1 MSCPTPLNAA
11 TLADYWLELLP
22 KHEEEALEEH
32 LFACEDC
39 NARFSEINAL
49 ADGIRELARNGS
61 LRMVVSETFLE
72 RASAEGLR
80 VRQYAPPRGGK
91 VDCTV
96 TLEDDL
102 LIGRLAADFS
112 ESRRIDLA
120 ICNGSGVEMMRMA
133 DIPFRP
139 GKGTLLLH
147 ESITRA
153 KAAPSEVMIARLV
166 AVDDAGVERTVGE
179 YTFNHTRT
187 IPGPPGW

>member
-1 MSCPTPLNAA
+1 MSCATPLNAA
-11 TLADYWLELLP
+11 VLADYWLALLSQP
-22 KHEEEALEEH
+22 EEARLEEH
-32 LFACEDC
+32 LFTCDDC
-39 NARFSEINAL
+39 NARLSEMIAL
-49 ADGIRELARNGS
+49 GEELRKLAHEGS

-72 RASAEGLR
+72 RAAAKGMT

-102 LIGRLAADFS
+102 LIGRLVGDFS
-112 ESRRIDLA
+112 ESKIIDLA
-120 ICNGSGVEMMRMA
+120 LCDGHGIEQMRMT

-139 GKGTLLLH
+139 GEGTLLLH

-166 AVDDAGVERTVGE
+166 AIDDEGERLVGE

-187 IPGPPGW
+187 IP